1 MEQVSAS
8 SPAAWRASATSG
20 TGPPLRLASASASA
34 SGGKH
39 CAQESIV
46 TGKVLFVDDE
56 PLVLDALRRMLHDKF
71 HIYTANSGEKGLA
84 SVEQNGPFAVVISDM
99 RMPGMN
105 GAEFLAHIRKDAPDT
120 VRMLLTG
127 FTDLDAA
134 IAAVNEG
141 NIFKFLTKPCRKDA
155 LVSAIDLGLAQYRST
170 VAGKEPEKKAH
181 TNEHPAAEWEPPVNC
196 EWDNSQ
202 GPTGLPGPSQAKEL
216 LTPLFGADHHT
227 YVILFKLT
235 MLQTIEERYG
245 EEAGADYLIN
255 AAQYLTQSLRSEDR
269 LFHWGRYV
277 LMAVVRRTVSPVAVR
292 MEVARLT
299 SAPGDQVLDVHGR
312 SIMVATS
319 INSDFKPVSQFSGLG
334 EMLAAFDPQFIGKS
348 EAAAVR
354 EH

>member
-20 TGPPLRLASASASA
+20 TGPPLRLASASA

-202 GPTGLPGPSQAKEL
+202 GPTGLPGPSQAREL

-235 MLQTIEERYG
+235 MLETIEERYG

-299 SAPGDQVLDVHGR
+299 SSPGDQVLDVRGR

-319 INSDFKPVSQFSGLG
+319 INSEFKPVSQFSTLG

-348 EAAAVR
+348 EVAAVR